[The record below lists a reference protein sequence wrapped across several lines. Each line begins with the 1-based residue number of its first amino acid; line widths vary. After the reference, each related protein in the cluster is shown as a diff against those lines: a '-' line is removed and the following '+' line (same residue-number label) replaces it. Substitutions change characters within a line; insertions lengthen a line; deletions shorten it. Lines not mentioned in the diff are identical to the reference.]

1 MVHRLERRVLRIGVV
16 RLPNLW
22 RRYDAHVW
30 RLVVMIGGEVPRREI
45 VYKRSGSCEVG
56 KASKTHQHSFILFNA
71 RLPFFYSASRL
82 FLHSHSHLYILI
94 LPFSK
99 TIQSTKHKPPRCSS
113 PPSSSSSP
121 APARLPFSPARPTR
135 SPSTARSVV
144 SRPRLSSIPET
155 QSARSQLRVIRL

>member
-45 VYKRSGSCEVG
+45 VYKRSSSCEVG

-82 FLHSHSHLYILI
+82 FCFHIHIIHTY
-94 LPFSK
+94 F
-99 TIQSTKHKPPRCSS
+99 TFFQNQSNQPNTNRQDAVHYYPPLCRQRQRACYPV
-113 PPSSSSSP
+113 PPG
-121 APARLPFSPARPTR
+121 
-135 SPSTARSVV
+135 
-144 SRPRLSSIPET
+144 
-155 QSARSQLRVIRL
+155 